1 MTGPVSLYVWFSM
14 SLKIDEIMKSRV
26 ITVTP
31 HQTAGHV
38 RELLEKNKI
47 NIVPVVGPDRAVL
60 GVVSSADLIKKVS
73 DTRSVGQIMTEKI
86 YTIPRY
92 GDVELAAR
100 MMRKHKIHHLIVI
113 DNKKLAGVISSFDL
127 LQLLEG
133 KRFVIKNAPT
143 QSKATGKRSKAEA

>member
-1 MTGPVSLYVWFSM
+1 M

-47 NIVPVVGPDRAVL
+47 NVVPVVGPEREVL

-73 DTRSVGQIMTEKI
+73 DNKPVGQFMTEKI
-86 YTIPRY
+86 YTMPRY

-113 DNKKLAGVISSFDL
+113 DDKKLAGVISSFDL

-143 QSKATGKRSKAEA
+143 QSKATGKRSKAES

>member
-1 MTGPVSLYVWFSM
+1 
-14 SLKIDEIMKSRV
+14 MKSRV

-47 NIVPVVGPDRAVL
+47 NIVPVVGPDKEVL

-73 DTRSVGQIMTEKI
+73 DNKPVSQFMTEKI

-92 GDVELAAR
+92 GDVDLAAR

-113 DNKKLAGVISSFDL
+113 DNKKLAGVVSTFDL

-143 QSKATGKRSKAEA
+143 QGKVTGKRSKAES

>member
-1 MTGPVSLYVWFSM
+1 MSGPNM

-47 NIVPVVGPDRAVL
+47 NIVPVVGPEREVL

-73 DTRSVGQIMTEKI
+73 DNKPVGQFMTEKI

-100 MMRKHKIHHLIVI
+100 MMRKHKIHHLVVI
-113 DNKKLAGVISSFDL
+113 DDKKLAGVISSFDL

-143 QSKATGKRSKAEA
+143 QSKATGKRSKAES

>member
-47 NIVPVVGPDRAVL
+47 NIEVSLPSQTHQTPQIGLPHKLPVTRVMTAKPVPIGAIERAAI
-60 GVVSSADLIKKVS
+60 SANGC
-73 DTRSVGQIMTEKI
+73 RQI
-86 YTIPRY
+86 
-92 GDVELAAR
+92 
-100 MMRKHKIHHLIVI
+100 RK
-113 DNKKLAGVISSFDL
+113 
-127 LQLLEG
+127 
-133 KRFVIKNAPT
+133 KNAHIPN
-143 QSKATGKRSKAEA
+143 SK

>member
-47 NIVPVVGPDRAVL
+47 NIVPVVGPDREVL

-73 DTRSVGQIMTEKI
+73 DTRPVGQIMTEKI

>member
-1 MTGPVSLYVWFSM
+1 M
-14 SLKIDEIMKSRV
+14 SVKIDEIMKSRV

-47 NIVPVVGPDRAVL
+47 NIVPVVGPDKEVL

-73 DTRSVGQIMTEKI
+73 DNKPVSQFMTEKI

-92 GDVELAAR
+92 GDVDLAAR

-113 DNKKLAGVISSFDL
+113 DNKKLAGVVSTFDL

-143 QSKATGKRSKAEA
+143 QGKVTGKRSKAES